1 MPERPLHVFF
11 LCTQKSA
18 RGILAKASLNH
29 MGKGHFKAFS
39 ACSSPRKNKQPNPL
53 ALQVLAYAGFS
64 TEGLRSKSWDEFS
77 QPEAS
82 AAPSGWSAL
91 HEAKSVGAVPIMDLV
106 ITVGDNAAGEGC
118 PFWPAQPAT
127 THWGYADPSETQ
139 GSEAQRPEAFR
150 QTLLAL
156 HRRLTLLVSLQPE
169 KLQRA
174 LLQDTARNLP
184 RQA

>member
-1 MPERPLHVFF
+1 V
-11 LCTQKSA
+11 
-18 RGILAKASLNH
+18 
-29 MGKGHFKAFS
+29 
-39 ACSSPRKNKQPNPL
+39 
-53 ALQVLAYAGFS
+53 
-64 TEGLRSKSWDEFS
+64 
-77 QPEAS
+77 
-82 AAPSGWSAL
+82 
-91 HEAKSVGAVPIMDLV
+91 
-106 ITVGDNAAGEGC
+106 
-118 PFWPAQPAT
+118 
-127 THWGYADPSETQ
+127 HWGYADPSETQ